1 MTPGQSLVLFA
12 NFDMKTHLAH
22 WTIKTTHGQR
32 DRIDPRPQ
40 FQRGEVWKT
49 KRKQLLIDSVLR
61 GYDVPKIYLSKSV
74 GNPHHD
80 YEVCDG
86 QQRLITFWDF
96 IDDKFALGEQ
106 SSDIRG
112 HDLRGKTFSELPMPF
127 RRLIERFKLVIAI
140 LENASSDEKR
150 ALFARL
156 QMGVVLTPPELRN
169 AIASAIGSFINTVVE
184 THDFFLQSNIS
195 RERFKR
201 QDFLAHALAL
211 SIYNNSEDLK
221 ASLLTKLYED
231 HPTNYDKVVAQ
242 RTTEILEWLHSI
254 NQRSSW
260 LIATKWGF
268 VDLFWLLWRRNG
280 DIKTIDVDG
289 FAASFKAFEEARR
302 LHNKEPEVLL
312 TEKPTNK
319 PLYDYIQAF
328 NTSGSI
334 AERIEKRHSVVAKQF
349 HKYII
354 T

>member
-1 MTPGQSLVLFA
+1 
-12 NFDMKTHLAH
+12 MKIHLAH
-22 WTIKTTHGQR
+22 WTIKTTHGQK

-40 FQRGEVWKT
+40 FQRGEVWKV

-86 QQRLITFWDF
+86 QQRLISFWDF
-96 IDDKFALGEQ
+96 LDNKFALGDQ
-106 SSDIRG
+106 SGNIRG
-112 HDLRGKTFSELPMPF
+112 QDLRGKTFSELPTTF
-127 RRLIERFKLVIAI
+127 RRLMERFKLVIAI

-184 THDFFLQSNIS
+184 THDFFLHSQIS
-195 RERFKR
+195 KERFKR

-211 SIYNNSEDLK
+211 SIYNNADDLK

-231 HPTNYDKVVAQ
+231 HPTNYDKAVAQ
-242 RTTEILEWLHSI
+242 RTTEILEWLHKI
-254 NQRSSW
+254 NQRASS

-268 VDLFWLLWRRNG
+268 VDLFWLLWRKNG
-280 DIKTIDVDG
+280 EIKTIDVDAL
-289 FAASFKAFEEARR
+289 AASFQAFEEARR
-302 LHNKEPEVLL
+302 LYNGEPEVLL
-312 TEKPTNK
+312 TKKPTNK

-328 NTSGSI
+328 NTSGSLK
-334 AERIEKRHSVVAKQF
+334 ERIEKRHSVVDRQF
-349 HKYII
+349 KKHI
-354 T
+354 TV